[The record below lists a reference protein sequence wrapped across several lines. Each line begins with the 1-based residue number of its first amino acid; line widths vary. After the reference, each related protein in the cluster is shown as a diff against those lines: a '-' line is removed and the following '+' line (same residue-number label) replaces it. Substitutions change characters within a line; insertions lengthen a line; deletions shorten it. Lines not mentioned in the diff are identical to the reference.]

1 MVTTNPI
8 ISSTKNVRFQHGDQ
22 LLLSPIKKLHFYLDS
37 TMFPSFFALLKSSAG
52 LFGGFTP
59 PAARQAPVVFF
70 MVSNTTKILHFYL
83 ERAILS
89 IFKYN
94 LKYQHENQ

>member
-1 MVTTNPI
+1 
-8 ISSTKNVRFQHGDQ
+8 
-22 LLLSPIKKLHFYLDS
+22 
-37 TMFPSFFALLKSSAG
+37 MFPSFFALLKSSAG
-52 LFGGFTP
+52 LFGGFTH